1 MKRTITTL
9 LATAAAVVTFAQQPQ
24 PGSLSAADA
33 FIENKGQITDQYGN
47 TREDIDFR
55 FAADDVQVFV
65 GGGKIHY
72 QWIRTNAVK
81 PFDRT
86 APTSAAIEAETYR
99 MDVSL
104 LGANQQAQMVAEQP
118 RQVSYRYYTPP
129 TAQGAVA
136 AAYGKV
142 TYKNVYPNI
151 DWVVYSKNGK
161 LEYDFVVHPGGRVSD
176 IQIAYEGAS
185 ALDITAAGQLKAV
198 TPFGSVTEAAPYSYN
213 REGREVASAFT
224 RTGNVI
230 GFTTG
235 TYTGTLTIDPV
246 VSWVSYYGG
255 NGLYNVTTEQKQDR
269 NGNLYVSGMTSSFAN
284 IATVGAFQTTLN
296 GSQDGFLAKF
306 NTESIL
312 QWATYYGGPA
322 ADWAYGV
329 ALDTLGHVYVSGETT
344 SLTGL
349 ATANSFQPNHGGGT
363 SPRDAYLAQF
373 DTSGARIWG
382 TYYGGAEK
390 EYVGRVTSDGSS
402 TYLILVTRSTGLAT
416 PGAHKTV
423 PENDDH
429 MLVKFNAAGQRQ
441 WATYFGGSAA
451 ESTFNPNIVT
461 DANGD
466 VYITGNTGSDSAI
479 ATVGSHQPVLGG
491 VDDIYLAKFSPQG
504 QLLWATYYGGSG
516 SEENRMFFGG
526 IAVDKQN
533 NVLISGGTQSTDGIA
548 STGAYQPVLA
558 GSFDAFVAKFSPSGE
573 RLWGTYLGGA
583 GEEALIGLVCSDSA
597 IYAVGHTNS
606 SGMATSGAIDSTY
619 GGASLLEYGDAWLT
633 RFSPGGQLEYSTY
646 FGGSGDDIFLSANLH
661 QGYLYL
667 AGVTNSIGL
676 GTPGTWQPDYP
687 GGFLNSILLARICT
701 ADIPVVGQIAG
712 PDTVCSNDQV
722 EYTIPLFENAD
733 QYLWDVPAG
742 WAGLANDNK
751 FTVQSFGASGVITV
765 RVIRCNDTSSLL
777 QLQVTVHEPVE
788 AIIEEDNGLLSTVN
802 THASYQWYGND
813 ILIPGATQQQY
824 EVLENASYYVVTV
837 DDNGCV
843 DTSNVIEAQVSVDE
857 LRKLANSVKVFP
869 NPATDIAYIQSA
881 EPVYITVSGIVG
893 QQLQQLGDAR
903 VIDMRAWQPGAYL
916 LKIYTKDHKLLK
928 TEKLMKLN

>member
-176 IQIAYEGAS
+176 IQIAYEGAT

-255 NGLYNVTTEQKQDR
+255 NGMLNVATEQAQDKD
-269 NGNLYVSGMTSSFAN
+269 GNLYLSGMTSSFAN

-306 NTESIL
+306 NTESML
-312 QWATYYGGPA
+312 QWATYYGGSGSE
-322 ADWAYGV
+322 WGYGV
-329 ALDTLGHVYVSGETT
+329 ALDTLGHVYVSGETRST
-344 SLTGL
+344 SGI
-349 ATANSFQPNHGGGT
+349 ATATSFQPNFAGGNV
-363 SPRDAYLAQF
+363 DVFLAQF
-373 DTSGARIWG
+373 DTAGARVWA
-382 TYYGGAEK
+382 TYYGGSQRDI
-390 EYVGRVTSDGSS
+390 VGRVASDGSS
-402 TYLILVTRSTGLAT
+402 AYIVLVTNSTGLAT

-441 WATYFGGSAA
+441 WATYFGGPGG
-451 ESTFNPNIVT
+451 ESDFNPNIIT
-461 DANGD
+461 DMQGD
-466 VYITGNTGSDSAI
+466 IYITGVTGSTSGI
-479 ATVGSHQPVLGG
+479 ATAGSHQLILGG
-491 VDDIYLAKFSPQG
+491 DNDIYLAKFDPEG
-504 QLLWATYYGGSG
+504 QVLWATYYGGSG
-516 SEENRMFFGG
+516 SEENRMFIGG

-533 NVLISGGTQSTDGIA
+533 NVLISGGTQSMDGIA

-583 GEEALIGLVCSDSA
+583 GEEALNGLVCSDSA

-633 RFSPGGQLEYSTY
+633 RFSSGGQLEYSTY

-701 ADIPVVGQIAG
+701 ADMPVVGQIAG
-712 PDTVCSNDQV
+712 PDTVCSNNQV
-722 EYTIPLFENAD
+722 EYTIPLFENVD
-733 QYLWDVPAG
+733 QYVWDVPAG
-742 WAGLANDNK
+742 WTGIANDNK

-881 EPVYITVSGIVG
+881 EPVYITVAGIVG

-928 TEKLMKLN
+928 TEKLIKLK